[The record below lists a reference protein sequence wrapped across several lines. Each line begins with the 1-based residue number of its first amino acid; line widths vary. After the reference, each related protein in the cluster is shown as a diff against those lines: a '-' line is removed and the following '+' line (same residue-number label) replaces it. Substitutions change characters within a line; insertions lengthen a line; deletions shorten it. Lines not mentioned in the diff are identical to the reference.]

1 MKLGA
6 SIPLALALAVT
17 ACSSSSSA
25 VDASPTSS
33 SPTPLSAADYVNGVC
48 TAIGH
53 YQDSLQQQQAGFTAQ
68 TTDLAA
74 LKQSWLNLLD
84 GMLAS
89 TQKLVAD
96 IQALGVPDTSDG
108 QRTADSLKSEF
119 ETLQQDLQQ
128 LRDESAN
135 LSPTDPTAFMSAF
148 EPMIQQFQTDMSTF
162 GQDLQQLNGGELD
175 QAFSDAPAC
184 AAISAS
190 ASASPAA

>member
-1 MKLGA
+1 MKLGRSA
-6 SIPLALALAVT
+6 AVVLVLSLV
-17 ACSSSSSA
+17 ACSSNSSSSGA
-25 VDASPTSS
+25 APTSV
-33 SPTPLSAADYVNGVC
+33 SPTPLSAVDYINGVC

-74 LKQSWLNLLD
+74 LKQSWLDLLD

-96 IQALGVPDTSDG
+96 IQGLGVPDTSDG
-108 QRTADSLKSEF
+108 QQAADSLKSDF

-135 LSPTDPTAFMSAF
+135 LSPTNPASFMSAF
-148 EPMIQQFQTDMSTF
+148 EPMIQQFQTDMSNF

-184 AAISAS
+184 TAISAS
-190 ASASPAA
+190 ASPSA